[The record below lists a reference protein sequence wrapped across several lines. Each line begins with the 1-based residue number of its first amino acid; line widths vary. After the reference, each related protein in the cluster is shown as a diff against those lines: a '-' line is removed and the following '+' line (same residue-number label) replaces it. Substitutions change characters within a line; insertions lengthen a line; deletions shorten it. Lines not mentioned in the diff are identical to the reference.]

1 MVAIRDFSKAGVRQS
16 ATESLARLGRDRSDI
31 VFLHDPEGLRGSGLA
46 AAWRPLE
53 EMRDR
58 GVAGAIGISGN
69 DAHAMAAMIVE
80 LDPDII
86 LLAGRYTLL
95 DQSALDDLLPLALG
109 RRVSVVLGG
118 IFNAGILADP
128 AGVDRFDYRP
138 ARADERERARRIA
151 FDRSPARRT
160 DRRRRD
166 PVRRCA
172 SRRDLGPG
180 GRESPSKNSSP
191 MSPWHGS
198 RSPSSFWEALS
209 DAGLDP
215 DRTPLS
221 QQPLMFRTR

>member
-1 MVAIRDFSKAGVRQS
+1 MVAIRDFSKADVRSS

-118 IFNAGILADP
+118 SSTPASSRIQPVSIVSTTGLPGPTSGNAQGRSRSI
-128 AGVDRFDYRP
+128 
-138 ARADERERARRIA
+138 ARRHDVPIA
-151 FDRSPARRT
+151 AAAIQFAAAHPAVTSLLVGVKSEQELVADVAMARITITVIVLGGAQRR
-160 DRRRRD
+160 
-166 PVRRCA
+166 
-172 SRRDLGPG
+172 LI
-180 GRESPSKNSSP
+180 
-191 MSPWHGS
+191 
-198 RSPSSFWEALS
+198 
-209 DAGLDP
+209 
-215 DRTPLS
+215 
-221 QQPLMFRTR
+221 